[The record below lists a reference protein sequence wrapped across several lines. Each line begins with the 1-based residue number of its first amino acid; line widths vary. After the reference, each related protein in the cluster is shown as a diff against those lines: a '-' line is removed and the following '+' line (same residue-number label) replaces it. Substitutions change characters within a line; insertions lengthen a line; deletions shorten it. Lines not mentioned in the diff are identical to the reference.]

1 VISAHLFQVLV
12 ICYRLGENINLL
24 PYTYTLISIKNKV
37 AIIIAMQQTSAP
49 TISLRANIW
58 IVIPIAALIAAILS
72 ANFLFLNY
80 VHIFSSILWTGTD
93 IFMAFLLGPV
103 LRNVSLSTRKEVIS
117 WLMPKMVFFM
127 PTVSAVTTT
136 AGYFLASKMGLIT
149 LQPPTVYW
157 ISAVLIIVAAM
168 MIQGLGILLPT
179 NLRVYYELRKSESD
193 MSKIQKLMRRYVQ
206 VVAIQAAL
214 QFTIIFIMAEFAT
227 GFSLRL

>member
-1 VISAHLFQVLV
+1 
-12 ICYRLGENINLL
+12 
-24 PYTYTLISIKNKV
+24 
-37 AIIIAMQQTSAP
+37 MQQTGPPSASAPP
-49 TISLRANIW
+49 TISFRDNIW
-58 IVIPIAALIAAILS
+58 IIVPIGALIAAILT
-72 ANFLFLNY
+72 ANFLLLNY
-80 VHIFSSILWTGTD
+80 VHVFSSILWTGTD

-103 LRNVSLSTRKEVIS
+103 LRNVSLSTRKEIIT

-127 PTVSAVTTT
+127 STVSAVTII

-157 ISAVLIIVAAM
+157 ISAVLIIVAVM